1 MKNTLDGGD
10 AILEAI
16 HDLGVKHI
24 LSSPGTEWSSI
35 WEAMANQGIQGKDGQ
50 NSWTAG
56 TRRSLSTS
64 LPATRFATGEMQ
76 AVLLHAGSGLLQ
88 GMMGV
93 HGALIAGVPML
104 VISGESTTY
113 GEEPDFDP
121 GRQWIDNL
129 SIVGGPQSL
138 IQPLVKYACQASSP
152 HTVYESI
159 VRAGEMAQRTPVG
172 PTYLSILTKRW

>member
-16 HDLGVKHI
+16 RDLGVKHI

-35 WEAMANQGIQGKDGQ
+35 WEAMAKQTQQGQDGPKFMDC
-50 NSWTAG
+50 WHETLAVDIAAG
-56 TRRSLSTS
+56 YTL
-64 LPATRFATGEMQ
+64 ATGEMQ

-113 GEEPDFDP
+113 GEQPDFDP

-129 SIVGGPQSL
+129 SIVGGPQCSDPAAGQIRL
-138 IQPLVKYACQASSP
+138 PDVEPP
-152 HTVYESI
+152 HD
-159 VRAGEMAQRTPVG
+159 
-172 PTYLSILTKRW
+172 L